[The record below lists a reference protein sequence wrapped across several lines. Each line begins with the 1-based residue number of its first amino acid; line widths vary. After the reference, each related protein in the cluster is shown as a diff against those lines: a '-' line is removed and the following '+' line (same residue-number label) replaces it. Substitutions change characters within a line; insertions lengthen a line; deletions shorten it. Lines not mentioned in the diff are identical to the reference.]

1 MEKVLIKKICLMVS
15 VLFAMGTQVQA
26 QETSP
31 SVTFNVSDDGKTLT
45 ISGQGDLTTC
55 QATSDELKFTNEAI
69 NKVEDNNR
77 QHVSATTVYDSNVTY
92 SAKYPQKIT
101 SLYPDYAD
109 ATATYSWNEKKI
121 TDGLYHYGLKSG
133 STWEYEWT
141 KVKLSDN
148 VDTECSYPY
157 GIKSSNY
164 AKSADGTDRI
174 LYDDFNNGNYYTT
187 SLTNVIFKSDKI
199 NKLYVVSGHKYV
211 KLSADAPY
219 NADETYYNT
228 LLIIT

>member
-109 ATATYSWNEKKI
+109 ATATYS
-121 TDGLYHYGLKSG
+121 
-133 STWEYEWT
+133 
-141 KVKLSDN
+141 
-148 VDTECSYPY
+148 
-157 GIKSSNY
+157 
-164 AKSADGTDRI
+164 
-174 LYDDFNNGNYYTT
+174 
-187 SLTNVIFKSDKI
+187 
-199 NKLYVVSGHKYV
+199 
-211 KLSADAPY
+211 
-219 NADETYYNT
+219 
-228 LLIIT
+228 